1 MQDRYEHV
9 VHLRLT
15 GREWRQIEELARLR
29 SLTIEELI
37 RETLHLPPLD
47 SEPRTLRKRHLRV
60 VQPG

>member
-15 GREWRQIEELARLR
+15 GREWRQIDELARLR

-37 RETLHLPPLD
+37 RETLHLPPPD
-47 SEPRTLRKRHLRV
+47 SEPRAMRKRHLRV